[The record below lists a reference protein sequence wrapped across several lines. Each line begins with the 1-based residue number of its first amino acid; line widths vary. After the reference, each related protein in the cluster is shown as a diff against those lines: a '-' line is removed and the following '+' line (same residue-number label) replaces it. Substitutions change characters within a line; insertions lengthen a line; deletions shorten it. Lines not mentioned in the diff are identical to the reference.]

1 MREATF
7 WLIVFATVFAF
18 VSYAVNKTLGK
29 RDEVRSKQKAF
40 NDHTKEMQDAIKR
53 NDEAKLKALQ
63 SREKE
68 MNDAMMQTMFL
79 PFRAFIVIIPLYY
92 VIWNYVLPMLFP
104 NYSITLP
111 FSLPGR
117 FDAWNADAW
126 RPSFGARGFFIWST
140 VVAGMLIVE
149 LLWTKVEAQ
158 ALGKIG
164 KLFKR
169 S

>member
-7 WLIVFATVFAF
+7 WIIVFSVVFAF

-29 RDEVRSKQKAF
+29 RDEVRAKQKRF
-40 NDHTKEMQDAIKR
+40 NDHMKEMQDAMKR
-53 NDEAKLKALQ
+53 NDEAKLKELQ

-92 VIWNYVLPMLFP
+92 IIWNYVLPALFP

-111 FSLPGR
+111 FSLPGGID
-117 FDAWNADAW
+117 FWNASAW
-126 RPSFGARGFFIWST
+126 RPTFGARGFFIWST
-140 VVAGMLIVE
+140 VVAGMLVVE
-149 LLWTKVEAQ
+149 LLWTKVEAR
-158 ALGKIG
+158 ALGEIA